1 MQAVINKKLSSSMP
15 IWYEDSAAVTVVMAS
30 EGYPGT
36 YPKGLEITGKYS
48 KRKCKSLITLPPSPL
63 SSLSFTQIHR
73 NLRSRGYGSTE
84 FSYIKDY

>member
-15 IWYEDSAAVTVVMAS
+15 VWFEDSAAVTVVMAS

-48 KRKCKSLITLPPSPL
+48 SRNCRSLIPLLPSHLLPDEGESA
-63 SSLSFTQIHR
+63 
-73 NLRSRGYGSTE
+73 
-84 FSYIKDY
+84 